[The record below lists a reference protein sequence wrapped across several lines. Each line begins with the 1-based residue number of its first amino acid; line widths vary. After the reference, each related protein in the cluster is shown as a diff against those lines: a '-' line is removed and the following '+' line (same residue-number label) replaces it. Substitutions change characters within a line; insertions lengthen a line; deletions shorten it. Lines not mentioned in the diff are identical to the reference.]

1 VHLTSP
7 SEVRILAES
16 ENKQGFWSTLPGFLT
31 GIAAVL
37 TAITGL
43 LVVMHQQDAAR
54 SKSDPAAAVAPKDG
68 AGGSSAAAS
77 STPKQPRLTVLVVD
91 KDGAETRVFSRGFED
106 SYSGKAFQLKNGQ
119 AIPFEKITAVDFS
132 ETVGYEQDVKVT
144 LRDGRTIDGAIM
156 SGEQLTGETDVGPY
170 SISVKRLKK
179 ITFER

>member
-1 VHLTSP
+1 M
-7 SEVRILAES
+7 AES
-16 ENKQGFWSTLPGFLT
+16 ESKQGFWSTLPGFLT

-54 SKSDPAAAVAPKDG
+54 SKGDPAAAVAPKDG

-77 STPKQPRLTVLVVD
+77 GIPKQPRLTVLVVD

-106 SYSGKAFQLKNGQ
+106 SYSGKAFNLKNGQ
-119 AIPFEKITAVDFS
+119 AVPFEKITAVDFL

-144 LRDGRTIDGAIM
+144 LRDGRTLNGSIM
-156 SGEQLTGETDVGPY
+156 SGEQLTGETDVGPF